1 MADDINDQGGLLQ
14 NVACEKNAQGGL
26 VEQNLAVGINDH
38 GGGVLSKLA
47 DEMHDHEGLLNKWLT
62 K

>member
-14 NVACEKNAQGGL
+14 TVACEKNAQGGL

-38 GGGVLSKLA
+38 GEGGGGCA
-47 DEMHDHEGLLNKWLT
+47 EQIG
-62 K
+62 